1 MKANLR
7 NVVLWVLI
15 ALLMLGVF
23 TFFQS
28 PNSRLTGT
36 EITARPEDGLHWF
49 VSLLVSWLPF
59 FVLIG
64 TSSFLSRHMRKKK
77 DL

>member
-1 MKANLR
+1 LQR
-7 NVVLWVLI
+7 N
-15 ALLMLGVF
+15 GV
-23 TFFQS
+23 S
-28 PNSRLTGT
+28 
-36 EITARPEDGLHWF
+36 ITARPEDGLHWF

-64 TSSFLSRHMRKKK
+64 TSSFLSRHMQKKK